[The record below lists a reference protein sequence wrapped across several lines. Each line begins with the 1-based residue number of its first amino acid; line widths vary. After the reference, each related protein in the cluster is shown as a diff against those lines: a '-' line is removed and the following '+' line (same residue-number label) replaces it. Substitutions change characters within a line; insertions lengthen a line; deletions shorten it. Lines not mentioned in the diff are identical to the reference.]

1 MNYASLSDRV
11 KALCMDQIVLIVTLF
26 LTSEILAHFE
36 NVPTSLRIV
45 LFISFFFLYEPICIA
60 FFKGTIGQQ
69 FINIKVERAH
79 EDGNAINFFLA
90 ILRMLLTYA
99 LGWISLWTISS
110 SPKKQAIH
118 DAVVKSIVLRN

>member
-1 MNYASLSDRV
+1 
-11 KALCMDQIVLIVTLF
+11 
-26 LTSEILAHFE
+26 
-36 NVPTSLRIV
+36 
-45 LFISFFFLYEPICIA
+45 LYEPICIA

-90 ILRMLLTYA
+90 ILRMLLQYA

-118 DAVVKSIVLRN
+118 DAVVKSIVLKNELLQTIRHFFLLKFKPFIQQSLRIHLPAFDQ